1 MDLATLIGVVVA
13 LIIVFTVQILEG
25 GSPASIILI
34 PSMLLVFGG
43 AFAAGMAGGVLKDA
57 LGVGKLLQKAF
68 LAKVAP
74 PNKLVDDIVKLA
86 ERARREG
93 LLALE
98 DAVKTVE
105 HPFLKRGLQLAIDGT
120 DPEELHDILHAEV
133 AAKKKAD
140 KAGMKIFEN
149 MGGYA
154 PTVGIIGTVM
164 GLVHVLENLNKPET
178 LGHSIAAAF
187 VATLWGVLSANLI
200 WLPLAARLTRLSG
213 IEAEEMELVIDGVL
227 AIQAGSNPRLV
238 AQKLR
243 SLLPPDAA
251 KAAEAAAAAKTK
263 KAA

>member
-1 MDLATLIGVVVA
+1 M
-13 LIIVFTVQILEG
+13 
-25 GSPASIILI
+25 
-34 PSMLLVFGG
+34 
-43 AFAAGMAGGVLKDA
+43 
-57 LGVGKLLQKAF
+57 
-68 LAKVAP
+68 
-74 PNKLVDDIVKLA
+74 KLA

-140 KAGMKIFEN
+140 KAGAKIFEN

-164 GLVHVLENLNKPET
+164 GLVHVLENLDKPET

-200 WLPLAARLTRLSG
+200 FLPVAARLARLSG

-251 KAAEAAAAAKTK
+251 KAAEAAADQEGGIADELRRRGRVGRRAVTRSTRSTSITS
-263 KAA
+263 AGSCRTPTCSRFSSCCSWCCSR

>member
-1 MDLATLIGVVVA
+1 MDISTIVGVVAA
-13 LIIVFTVQILEG
+13 LAIVFVVQILEG
-25 GSPASIILI
+25 GSPASILLI
-34 PSMLLVFGG
+34 PSIILVFGG

-57 LGVGKLLQKAF
+57 LGTGKLLQKAF
-68 LAKVAP
+68 LAKVSP
-74 PNKLVDDIVKLA
+74 PTKLVDDIVKLA
-86 ERARREG
+86 EQARREG

-98 DAVKTVE
+98 DAVKTVT

-140 KAGMKIFEN
+140 KAGTKIFEN

-154 PTVGIIGTVM
+154 PTIGIIGTVM
-164 GLVHVLENLNKPET
+164 GLVHVLQNLDKPQS
-178 LGHSIAAAF
+178 LGPAISAAF
-187 VATLWGVLSANLI
+187 VATLWGVLSANLL
-200 WLPLAARLTRLSG
+200 WLPIAARLSRLSG
-213 IEAEEMELVIDGVL
+213 IEAGEMELVIDGVL
-227 AIQAGSNPRLV
+227 SIQAGSNPRLV

-251 KAAEAAAAAKTK
+251 KAAEAAATK

>member
-1 MDLATLIGVVVA
+1 MDISTIVGVVAA
-13 LIIVFTVQILEG
+13 LAIVFTVQILDG
-25 GSPASIILI
+25 GSPSSIILV

-43 AFAAGMAGGVLKDA
+43 AFFAGMAGGVLKDA
-57 LGVGKLLQKAF
+57 VGVGKQLQKAF
-68 LAKVAP
+68 MAKVTP
-74 PNKLVDDIVKLA
+74 PTQLVENIVKLA

-120 DPEELHDILHAEV
+120 DPEELHDILHAEI

-140 KAGMKIFEN
+140 KAGSKLFEN

-154 PTVGIIGTVM
+154 PTIGIIGTVM
-164 GLVHVLENLNKPET
+164 GLVHVLANLSKPAS
-178 LGHSIAAAF
+178 LGESISAAF
-187 VATLWGVLSANLI
+187 VATLWGVLSANVI
-200 WLPLAARLTRLSG
+200 WLPIASRLSRLSA

-251 KAAEAAAAAKTK
+251 KKAEAAATAK

>member
-1 MDLATLIGVVVA
+1 MDLATIVGVVAA
-13 LIIVFTVQILEG
+13 LAIVFTVQIMEG
-25 GSPASIILI
+25 GTPASIILI
-34 PSMLLVFGG
+34 PSLLLVFGG
-43 AFAAGMAGGVLKDA
+43 TFAAGMAGGVLKDA
-57 LGVGKLLQKAF
+57 LGIGKLMKKAF
-68 LAKVAP
+68 LAKVSP
-74 PNKLVDDIVKLA
+74 PNKLVEDVVKLA

-133 AAKKKAD
+133 GAKKKAD

-154 PTVGIIGTVM
+154 PTIGIIGTVM
-164 GLVHVLENLNKPET
+164 GLVHVLENLDKPET

-200 WLPLAARLTRLSG
+200 WLPLAARLNRLSG
-213 IEAEEMELVIDGVL
+213 LEAEEMELVIDGVL

-251 KAAEAAAAAKTK
+251 RAAEAAASNK

>member
-1 MDLATLIGVVVA
+1 MDIASILGIVIGMA
-13 LIIVFTVQILEG
+13 IVFTVQILEG
-25 GSPASIILI
+25 GTPTSILLLPA
-34 PSMLLVFGG
+34 MLLVFGG
-43 AFAAGMAGGVLKDA
+43 SFCAAMAGGVLKDA
-57 LGVGKLLQKAF
+57 KGFGLSLKKA
-68 LAKVAP
+68 LTAKVTP
-74 PNKLVDDIVKLA
+74 STELLDSVVKLA

-120 DPEELHDILHAEV
+120 DPDELHDILHAEV
-133 AAKKKAD
+133 TAKKKAD
-140 KAGMKIFEN
+140 KTGVKFIEG

-154 PTVGIIGTVM
+154 PTIGIIGTVM
-164 GLVHVLENLNKPET
+164 GLVHVLENLDQPET

-187 VATLWGVLSANLI
+187 VATLWGVLSSNMMF
-200 WLPLAARLTRLSG
+200 LPLGARLGRLSA

-243 SLLPPDAA
+243 SLLPPDEM
-251 KAAEAAAAAKTK
+251 KKAEAAASTK

>member
-1 MDLATLIGVVVA
+1 MDIASLVGVVLAIV
-13 LIIVFTVQILEG
+13 IVFTVQSLEG
-25 GSPASIILI
+25 GNPASIILI

-43 AFAAGMAGGVLKDA
+43 AFCAAMAGGVLKDA
-57 LGVGKLLQKAF
+57 IGIGKLFQKVF
-68 LAKVAP
+68 LAKVTP
-74 PNKLVDDIVKLA
+74 PTQLVDEVVKLA

-164 GLVHVLENLNKPET
+164 GLVHVLENLDKPET

-187 VATLWGVLSANLI
+187 VSTLWGVLSANLI
-200 WLPLAARLTRLSG
+200 FLPVAARLTRLSG
-213 IEAEEMELVIDGVL
+213 IEADEMELVIDGVL

-251 KAAEAAAAAKTK
+251 AAAEAASSK